1 MWRPRLTKSDKQP
14 VERAL
19 STIRENRVSPTGL
32 RARLKPAKGFSH
44 FFYIALNLL
53 LPILAYILVRI
64 DFVAVA
70 IFLIFLSKWRMF
82 AVRPRYWITNLISN
96 GIDIIVAV
104 SLVVFMAS
112 TTVVWWQLFWTVMY
126 GGWLI
131 WLKPRYD
138 VLSVSAQAMIGQLLG
153 LSLLYLKFG
162 DSSIAGLVAGTWL
175 VTYLAARHYLTSFEE
190 VHSALLAQIWAYFSA
205 SLAFVLAHWL
215 LFYGTIAQIIVILT
229 TIGYGLAGLYY
240 LDATERLP
248 KNLQRQMLAIMVA
261 ILAIIIIFSNWTGST
276 L

>member
-1 MWRPRLTKSDKQP
+1 MLPEP
-14 VERAL
+14 ARAI
-19 STIRENRVSPTGL
+19 STIKQRREAVRGL
-32 RARLKPAKGFSH
+32 RSRLKPTKGFSH
-44 FFYIALNLL
+44 IFYLALNGL

-64 DFVAVA
+64 DFVAIA

-82 AVRPRYWITNLISN
+82 AVRPRYWVANLISN
-96 GIDIIVAV
+96 GVDIMVAV

-112 TTVVWWQLFWTVMY
+112 TTGVWWQLFWMVMY

-162 DSSIAGLVAGTWL
+162 DSSITFLVAGTWL

-190 VHSALLAQIWAYFSA
+190 VHSPLLAHIWAYFSA
-205 SLAFVLAHWL
+205 SLAFILGHWL
-215 LFYGTIAQIIVILT
+215 LFYGTIAQVIVILT
-229 TIGYGLAGLYY
+229 TIGYGLAALYY

-248 KNLQRQMLAIMVA
+248 RTLERQMLGIMAA
-261 ILAIIIIFSNWTGST
+261 ILIVILLFSNWAGST